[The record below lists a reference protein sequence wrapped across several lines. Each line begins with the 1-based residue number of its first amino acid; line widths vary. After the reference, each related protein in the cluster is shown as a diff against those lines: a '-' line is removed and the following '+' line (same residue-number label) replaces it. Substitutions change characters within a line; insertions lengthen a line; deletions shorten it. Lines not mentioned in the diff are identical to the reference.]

1 MIKRI
6 HWEIVL
12 LIIESVLENPK
23 ILRTPLAQKINRNY
37 LQLKKYLDMMELTEL
52 ITVPKVESHEK
63 TYIHITELG
72 KRILEKSKSDDS
84 DPSP

>member
-6 HWEIVL
+6 HWDIVL
-12 LIIESVLENPK
+12 LIIKYVLENPK

-37 LQLKKYLDMMELTEL
+37 LQLKKYLEIMEITEI
-52 ITVPKVESHEK
+52 ITLEVINEK

-72 KRILEKSKSDDS
+72 KRIFNKSKQ
-84 DPSP
+84 

>member
-12 LIIESVLENPK
+12 LIISSVLENPK

-37 LQLKKYLDMMELTEL
+37 LQLIKYLDVMVLVEL
-52 ITVPKVESHEK
+52 ITVDKVEPNQK
-63 TYIHITELG
+63 TYIHVTELG
-72 KRILEKSKSDDS
+72 KRILDKSKD
-84 DPSP
+84 